1 MEGGDK
7 RAWKRIRE
15 NNDAIRN
22 ALLGMRLQ
30 NGRSGGGAVCFLPSA
45 TTATTPEG
53 GAASKAPKAPPQ
65 VLYLI

>member
-45 TTATTPEG
+45 TATTPEG